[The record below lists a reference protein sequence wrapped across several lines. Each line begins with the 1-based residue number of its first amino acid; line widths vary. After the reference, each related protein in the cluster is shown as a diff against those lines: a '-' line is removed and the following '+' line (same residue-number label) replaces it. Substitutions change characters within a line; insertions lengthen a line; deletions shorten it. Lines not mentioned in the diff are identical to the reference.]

1 MRLMSELLPALTA
14 ADLMT
19 RDMVLVPEEM
29 PLREA
34 AVLLRRAQIS
44 GTSVVDRLGR
54 CVGVLS
60 SADFLRWAEE
70 GRRGKEQVPIPACPY
85 QVKGRLLTGEEA
97 VICTL
102 AEGACPLQVMRPTVG
117 GRYTALCSMPSD
129 TSGRRQ
135 EGLEELPSDCVRHY
149 MTTDIVTAGPD
160 TSLPRLARM
169 MLDAHIHRIIVL
181 DEERRPIG
189 IVSSTDLLAAMAYSE
204 VDK

>member
-1 MRLMSELLPALTA
+1 MRSMSELLPALTA

-44 GTSVVDRLGR
+44 GTPVVDRLGR

-60 SADFLRWAEE
+60 TADFLRWAEE
-70 GRRGKEQVPIPACPY
+70 ERRGKEQVPIPACPY
-85 QVKGRLLTGEEA
+85 QVKGRLLTGEKA

-102 AEGACPLQVMRPTVG
+102 AEGACPLQVVRPTVG

-129 TSGRRQ
+129 TSGSRQ
-135 EGLEELPSDCVRHY
+135 EGLEELPSDSVHHF
-149 MTTDIVTAGPD
+149 MTTALSLLGQILLCPD
-160 TSLPRLARM
+160 WR
-169 MLDAHIHRIIVL
+169 
-181 DEERRPIG
+181 G
-189 IVSSTDLLAAMAYSE
+189 
-204 VDK
+204 